1 MHYVEAFNR
10 LLKVTLTVSIQG
22 PNASGKGAFS
32 MGPSGLTGTDLAAD
46 RQKLFN
52 GKKLATST
60 KSAYQLSWPIV
71 LWSVLVLV
79 LYGISYDALSH
90 QHNTMVYIKMTQK
103 TRIAASRVTYQALRI
118 SLEPVGPALH
128 GG

>member
-1 MHYVEAFNR
+1 M
-10 LLKVTLTVSIQG
+10 G
-22 PNASGKGAFS
+22 ASGV
-32 MGPSGLTGTDLAAD
+32 MGTDVAAD

-52 GKKLATST
+52 GKELATST

-118 SLEPVGPALH
+118 SLETVGPALH
-128 GG
+128 GS